1 MKFVTKVEITRNFYI
16 ARSSVRGDY
25 LIRVNGG
32 SIEKLTKWTTKWSL
46 PNGVRPS
53 LARASI

>member
-32 SIEKLTKWTTKWSL
+32 STEKIDQMD
-46 PNGVRPS
+46 NQME
-53 LARASI
+53 